1 MKTFFFA
8 FLLFAGLS
16 ANAQKDVLFKE
27 TKHQFGKIKKDLPA
41 SYSFSFSNQSQKP
54 IVIEY
59 ANAECGCTKPEY
71 AITPIL
77 KGKTATIKV
86 TYNAAS
92 VGVFKKN
99 VDVKFAH
106 SNQPYT
112 LTIEGEV
119 VTEIKK
125 K

>member
-1 MKTFFFA
+1 MK
-8 FLLFAGLS
+8 FLLLS
-16 ANAQKDVLFKE
+16 FLLLTGFSATAQKDVLFKQTE
-27 TKHQFGKIKKDLPA
+27 YKFGKIKKDRPS
-41 SYSFSFSNQSQKP
+41 SYVFSFTNQSTKP

-71 AITPIL
+71 AVTPIL

-86 TYNAAS
+86 TYNAAAL
-92 VGVFKKN
+92 GVFKKK

-119 VTEIKK
+119 VLETKK